1 MRLMSLTAESES
13 PPASW
18 PSEERKGR
26 MIRLAA
32 FQLQQL
38 GVSRHLLPELVCY
51 DLDMVEQQLIWLP
64 ARNARKKAFDDRGS
78 YSQQL
83 RETSELRRM
92 MRSDTR
98 SHRF

>member
-1 MRLMSLTAESES
+1 MSVTAGNES

-18 PSEERKGR
+18 PSEERKQR

-32 FQLQQL
+32 QLQQL

-64 ARNARKKAFDDRGS
+64 ARNARKKASMIVAAIRNNYEQPANF
-78 YSQQL
+78 
-83 RETSELRRM
+83 EA
-92 MRSDTR
+92 
-98 SHRF
+98 